1 MNSNRK
7 RIDWDEEIRKTE
19 RIKRRGMLI
28 SALSLALAC
37 ALIFGAGKVTGTDI
51 EIPRAVIVAVCFFVS
66 CVIFRSVIRH
76 RAERRNKSKEHHDD

>member
-1 MNSNRK
+1 MRK

-19 RIKRRGMLI
+19 RIKRRGLLI

-76 RAERRNKSKEHHDD
+76 RTEKRNKSKSDNHHDD

>member
-1 MNSNRK
+1 MRK

-37 ALIFGAGKVTGTDI
+37 ALIFGAGHVTGANI

-66 CVIFRSVIRH
+66 CVIFRSVIKH
-76 RAERRNKSKEHHDD
+76 RADKRNRGNNNNHDDD